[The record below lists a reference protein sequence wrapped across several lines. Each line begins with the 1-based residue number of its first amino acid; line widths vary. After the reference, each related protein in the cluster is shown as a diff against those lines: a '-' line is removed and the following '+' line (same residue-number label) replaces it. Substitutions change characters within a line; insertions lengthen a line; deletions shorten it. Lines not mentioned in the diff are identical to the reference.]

1 MIQAGL
7 RRWFAEPLGSYI
19 PSIIVGRKPH
29 TLALKSGIMPVTK
42 EKFTEICKEHNY
54 PDDIIEHLWRTR
66 SSDANDL
73 SEKAIRKIT
82 EEMAPQ
88 ISDLVR
94 FIEEI
99 MEMGIEG
106 G

>member
-1 MIQAGL
+1 MVGSL
-7 RRWFAEPLGSYI
+7 LKGVNCLGFDTEM
-19 PSIIVGRKPH
+19 GRVLSNSH
-29 TLALKSGIMPVTK
+29 LLNLMPVTK

-66 SSDANDL
+66 PSGEL

-82 EEMAPQ
+82 EETAPQ
-88 ISDLVR
+88 ILDLVR